1 MIVGIPREIKNN
13 ESRVAIIPSGVKALT
28 EKGHNVIIEHDAG
41 IGIGIT
47 DDDYVKAGAEVT
59 SSIAKVYDNAEM
71 ILKVK
76 EPLAVE
82 YNLLREGQILFTFL
96 HLAANKELTKVLLD
110 KKVTAIAYETIQT
123 PDGAFPILSPMSM
136 IAGRLASQ
144 IGANYLQI
152 NNGGK
157 GILLGGI
164 LDAEPAKIV
173 ILGGGVVGL
182 NAAEVAVS
190 LGGKVTVLEIN
201 PKRIEFFQRYFNN
214 KVTVLPSNSS
224 NTSKALID
232 ADLLIGAV
240 MIPGALA
247 PKLVSRD
254 MIRNMSTGGVIV
266 DVAIDQGGL
275 LETSKPTTHQH
286 PTYVVDG
293 IIHYAV
299 PNMPG
304 IVPHTS
310 TYALTKNTIKYIEKI
325 ASQGWVKAVSEDS
338 ACGKGL
344 NIAGGEIK
352 YAPLHE
358 SFKNNLL

>member
-1 MIVGIPREIKNN
+1 MIVGIPRETKNN
-13 ESRVAIIPSGVKALT
+13 ESRVAIVPSGVKALT
-28 EKGHNVIIEHDAG
+28 EQDHNVIIEHNAG

-47 DDDYVKAGAEVT
+47 DDDYMKAGAGVVF
-59 SSIAKVYDNAEM
+59 SIAKVYDDAEM

-76 EPLAVE
+76 EPLAGE

-96 HLAANKELTKVLLD
+96 HLAANPELVKVLLD

-123 PDGAFPILSPMSM
+123 SDGVFPILSPMSM

-182 NAAEVAVS
+182 NATEVAVS
-190 LGGKVTVLEIN
+190 LGANVTVLEIN
-201 PKRIEFFQRYFNN
+201 PKRIEFLQSHFNN
-214 KVTVLPSNSS
+214 RVTVLHSNSS
-224 NTSKALID
+224 NISKALID

-240 MIPGALA
+240 LIPGALA
-247 PKLVSRD
+247 PKLVSRK
-254 MIRNMSTGGVIV
+254 MIRNMSNGGVIV

-286 PTYVVDG
+286 PTYVIDG

-304 IVPHTS
+304 IVPYTS
-310 TYALTKNTIKYIEKI
+310 TYALTKNTIKYIEQI
-325 ASQGWVKAVSEDS
+325 ADQGWDKAVSEDS
-338 ACGKGL
+338 ALAKGL

-352 YAPLHE
+352 YSPLHG
-358 SFKNNLL
+358 SFKK